1 MIHTL
6 LGLSSLLLVIFV
18 SYLVLSALHSV
29 RDWSQRRTLQF
40 FVLTMPIVVL
50 GVGMSQLHELIVRL
64 CALRQPSW
72 DVLVGVV
79 LPLGMGTVALSVSG
93 MGVIRLVLME
103 RVVARRDVFASPGLQ
118 ALADTLIQG
127 INTARAEVLLCP
139 YDRPLALTYGLWRPT
154 VLLSTWMV
162 AHLDQ
167 RELEAVLAHEL
178 EHVARHDY
186 LVIWLARVLRDVFF
200 YLPTSRAAYR
210 QLQHEKEL
218 ACDDLAVGVTHRPLA
233 LASALAKVWL
243 HAADDPRQTQF
254 GGAAQSFTEVGASI
268 HGRIQRLL
276 ASYEPITSTQRSRLV
291 TLSLSISALIALVVM
306 QGANLLI
313 IMILMGCN
321 PIVLLQKM
329 F

>member
-6 LGLSSLLLVIFV
+6 LGLSSLLLVMFA
-18 SYLVLSALHSV
+18 SYLVLSALRSI
-29 RDWSQRRTLQF
+29 RDWSQRRTLQL

-50 GVGMSQLHELIVRL
+50 GLGMSQLHELIVRL

-72 DVLVGVV
+72 DVLLGVV
-79 LPLGMGTVALSVSG
+79 LPLGMGMVALCVSG
-93 MGVIRLVLME
+93 MGVIRLMLMK
-103 RVVARRDVFASPGLQ
+103 RVVACRGVFSSPGLQ
-118 ALADTLIQG
+118 VLADTLIQG

-154 VLLSTWMV
+154 VLLSTWMLE
-162 AHLDQ
+162 HLDQ

-186 LVIWLARVLRDVFF
+186 LVIWLARVLRDAFF
-200 YLPTSRAAYR
+200 YLPTSRMAYR
-210 QLQHEKEL
+210 QLQREKEL

-243 HAADDPRQTQF
+243 HAVDDPRHTLF
-254 GGAAQSFTEVGASI
+254 GGAAQSIMEVGASI

-276 ASYEPITSTQRSRLV
+276 TSYEPMTSTQRSRIG
-291 TLSLSISALIALVVM
+291 TLGLSVSALIALGVM

-313 IMILMGCN
+313 ILALMGCN
-321 PIVLLQKM
+321 PVVLLQKM
-329 F
+329 L